1 MRPPLMDRSGIAGFR
16 LPWDLF
22 DGLERIPGVRAVRG
36 RFPGIVVKLF
46 GHPVMVVPN
55 PHPTFP
61 GHRQQVPVL
70 VHPHARQVR
79 DRRGTDRNAE
89 SEPCA
94 WTQTPVQ
101 ETSARI
107 EQEQA
112 LPVAVPEDDAGPG
125 MLEPPQAVL
134 LRQTLPNLL
143 DTSRQRRCG
152 FGHII
157 IPTMIGDP
165 RLAPVKTN
173 GFIILRIEVAAC
185 PRAPFVEHPHG
196 DAETRRAF
204 PFAAWFLQPEDV
216 PVDPV
221 AARDEPE
228 RAVRVAPAS
237 RRVGHGGEP
246 GPDQFRP
253 LPFGLTERRGPFHPL
268 PGQDHAGI
276 RVAHPEL
283 AGFHAGH
290 DRFLVRIPPQSGL
303 IRFPMV
309 AHRFWFAETSSFRA
323 GRKQT
328 VLLSQIDMI

>member
-1 MRPPLMDRSGIAGFR
+1 
-16 LPWDLF
+16 
-22 DGLERIPGVRAVRG
+22 
-36 RFPGIVVKLF
+36 
-46 GHPVMVVPN
+46 MVVPN

-61 GHRQQVPVL
+61 KHCQQVPAL
-70 VHPHARQVR
+70 VHPYARQVR
-79 DRRGTDRNAE
+79 DRRGTDRNAG

-112 LPVAVPEDDAGPG
+112 LPAAVPEDDAGPG
-125 MLEPPQAVL
+125 MLEPPQTGL

-143 DTSRQRRCG
+143 DMSQQRRCG
-152 FGHII
+152 FGHIR
-157 IPTMIGDP
+157 IPAMIGDP
-165 RLAPVKTN
+165 RFAPVKTN
-173 GFIILRIEVAAC
+173 GFIILRIEVAAR

-196 DAETRRAF
+196 DAGTRRAF
-204 PFAAWFLQPEDV
+204 PFAAWFLQP
-216 PVDPV
+216 VDPV

-228 RAVRVAPAS
+228 AAVRVAPAS

-246 GPDQFRP
+246 GPGQVYSRP
-253 LPFGLTERRGPFHPL
+253 LGSTERRGPFQPL

-276 RVAHPEL
+276 RVAHPEI

-290 DRFLVRIPPQSGL
+290 DRFLVRIPPQSRL

>member
-1 MRPPLMDRSGIAGFR
+1 MHGAGPLTDRSGIAGFR

-46 GHPVMVVPN
+46 DHPVMVVPN

-112 LPVAVPEDDAGPG
+112 LPAAVPEDDAGPG

-143 DTSRQRRCG
+143 DTSQQRRCG

-196 DAETRRAF
+196 DAMQATTVF
-204 PFAAWFLQPEDV
+204 SF
-216 PVDPV
+216 
-221 AARDEPE
+221 
-228 RAVRVAPAS
+228 AS
-237 RRVGHGGEP
+237 RHSP
-246 GPDQFRP
+246 GLSGFPWSLIRLLLSACPAMFRP
-253 LPFGLTERRGPFHPL
+253 RT
-268 PGQDHAGI
+268 
-276 RVAHPEL
+276 
-283 AGFHAGH
+283 
-290 DRFLVRIPPQSGL
+290 DRPR
-303 IRFPMV
+303 
-309 AHRFWFAETSSFRA
+309 TS
-323 GRKQT
+323 
-328 VLLSQIDMI
+328 